1 METVQQLLDEKGHEV
16 WSVHPDDSVFDA
28 IKKMADK
35 EIGSL
40 VVLEGDKIVGIITER
55 RYARNVILKGKSS
68 LETPVRNIMETR
80 VVCARTDQTIE
91 ECMAVMTNKRI
102 RHLPVVDQNGWLV
115 WSRLAIWSRALL
127 LIKSSRLNSL
137 HTTSKGNQGTMNTVC
152 RCRSC

>member
-40 VVLEGDKIVGIITER
+40 VVLEDDKIVGIITER

-68 LETPVRNIMETR
+68 LETPVRDIMATR
-80 VVCARTDQTIE
+80 VVCTRTDQTIE
-91 ECMAVMTNKRI
+91 ECMAVMTDKRI
-102 RHLPVVDQNGWLV
+102 RHLPVVDQKRLV
-115 WSRLAIWSRALL
+115 GLVSIGDLV
-127 LIKSSRLNSL
+127 KSTIADQKFTIEQLT
-137 HTTSKGNQGTMNTVC
+137 HYIQG
-152 RCRSC
+152 

>member
-68 LETPVRNIMETR
+68 LETPVRDIMETR
-80 VVCARTDQTIE
+80 VVCTRTDQTIE
-91 ECMAVMTNKRI
+91 ECMAVMTDKRI
-102 RHLPVVDQNGWLV
+102 RHLPVVDQKRLIGLV
-115 WSRLAIWSRALL
+115 SIGDLV
-127 LIKSSRLNSL
+127 KSTIADQKFTIEQLT
-137 HTTSKGNQGTMNTVC
+137 HYIQG
-152 RCRSC
+152 